1 MGNKSVAAV
10 TVASVLPWEGFEG
23 NRQFL
28 YFVIML
34 ELPHHSYI
42 TGHFCIQ
49 PPRLWYNVDSFPFMF
64 SFRQIV
70 SELPG
75 SRDQIKPFQDPR
87 TSPAGQCSP
96 PLLHP
101 VHGAAQDGALGEI
114 LVRGRELPL
123 HDLVPHPRAQPE
135 HGEAELPGRA
145 SVPLQTAGIG
155 LLSSCWVAGGEAG
168 GLWHSP
174 AAPARARQNCQQP
187 EPRGAAGAG
196 EPQQQ
201 CSVSEQTRDRD
212 SVSSS

>member
-1 MGNKSVAAV
+1 
-10 TVASVLPWEGFEG
+10 
-23 NRQFL
+23 
-28 YFVIML
+28 ML
-34 ELPHHSYI
+34 ELPLHSCTVLI
-42 TGHFCIQ
+42 SKLHVCGTIRTH
-49 PPRLWYNVDSFPFMF
+49 PPFTF

-75 SRDQIKPFQDPR
+75 SRDQIKPFQDPW

-123 HDLVPHPRAQPE
+123 HHLVPHPRAQPE

-145 SVPLQTAGIG
+145 CVPLQTAGIG

-174 AAPARARQNCQQP
+174 AAAAPAWQNCQQP
-187 EPRGAAGAG
+187 EPRGAAGEG
-196 EPQQQ
+196 EPQHH
-201 CSVSEQTRDRD
+201 SSASEQTRHRD
-212 SVSSS
+212 SLSSSWSARILQAFSIKQKQPLLCTKGLVRKTHEK